1 MQAFQRYRKNGSG
14 RVAVAVKK
22 IRLDLTGKKN
32 SDRIRG
38 GSQCLSF

>member
-14 RVAVAVKK
+14 RVRAVKK